1 MKRAK
6 FTIKLFNGL
15 NKYNF
20 EGEQWSERI
29 TRIDGKKAG
38 SNFTIADSM
47 AKANPIL
54 SRYQN
59 IDSYEY
65 TRMFRE
71 YVKSVSQRRKGELR
85 YDD

>member
-1 MKRAK
+1 MK
-6 FTIKLFNGL
+6 KLQEL
-15 NKYNF
+15 M
-20 EGEQWSERI
+20 E
-29 TRIDGKKAG
+29 KKAG

>member
-1 MKRAK
+1 MKE
-6 FTIKLFNGL
+6 LQQL
-15 NKYNF
+15 M
-20 EGEQWSERI
+20 E
-29 TRIDGKKAG
+29 KAG
-38 SNFTIADSM
+38 SNFTIVDSIAKADS
-47 AKANPIL
+47 IL